1 MEETPHYRCPV
12 CNALFRETSECSRC
26 GADLQPLFRLLVAA
40 YRRREKAR
48 TAIRDQDFD
57 MAHAIA
63 SHARTLHDVK
73 NARRLEILAGWLVE
87 TQEGNTRINDRKS
100 QGRT

>member
-1 MEETPHYRCPV
+1 
-12 CNALFRETSECSRC
+12 
-26 GADLQPLFRLLVAA
+26 
-40 YRRREKAR
+40 
-48 TAIRDQDFD
+48 